1 MLPTIDHFSNNIKNH
16 GRPVYEFASY
26 GAKKNEHFDHDK
38 SVFRSFKIQKYV
50 NVENP
55 NRARKSTSKPT
66 LESKKQTEIKNP
78 VALSDENDSMKTLND
93 YNFKSY
99 PVDEKVA
106 HRRVP
111 TSFEML

>member
-1 MLPTIDHFSNNIKNH
+1 M
-16 GRPVYEFASY
+16 RPVYEFASY

-66 LESKKQTEIKNP
+66 LEKKKQAEIKNP

-99 PVDEKVA
+99 PEDVKVA